1 MKISKWFLLLII
13 IFVLISCSSPQPQ
26 TAEAILTPSVSI
38 STETVPFLDF
48 DHPRLHEIAG
58 NNPLVIDEIIRN
70 RPQDSQGVTYVGIIV
85 ETGDPIFKK
94 KMLLFQINKS
104 KSELLYESDAYY
116 YLTFNII
123 AEDPL
128 WLIDNSNFH
137 YYKSIMGGISQFAS
151 NYLEVPFVAS
161 NGGNCY
167 DCSGLRVIG
176 ILENGLV
183 KDITPDTYFTPK
195 TYIDIN
201 NNLQFKIIAT
211 RYYESD
217 YGACARAASP
227 FAFRLFAWK
236 DSAYVDVSED
246 EKEFYDQ
253 KISELTT
260 NLQTNYNKPLASC
273 TVMPTL
279 ANIFF
284 NYESSGRVD
293 EGWEQINSLGDLS
306 HWDIK
311 STPPEEIKTYHE
323 VFDELE
329 QRKNVDQT
337 TPTS

>member
-1 MKISKWFLLLII
+1 MKTSKQLFLLMILC
-13 IFVLISCSSPQPQ
+13 LLLGCSNQQPQ
-26 TAEAILTPSVSI
+26 ELE
-38 STETVPFLDF
+38 STVIPLPNSTQAVPFLDF
-48 DHPRLHEIAG
+48 DHPRLHEIASG
-58 NNPLVIDEIIRN
+58 KPLVIDEIIRN
-70 RPQDSQGVTYVGIIV
+70 RPQDSQGARYVGVVV
-85 ETGDPIFKK
+85 ETDDPIFKK

-104 KSELLYESDAYY
+104 KSVLLYESEAYY

-137 YYKSIMGGISQFAS
+137 FYKSVMGGISQFAS

-167 DCSGLRVIG
+167 DCSGVRIIG
-176 ILENGLV
+176 ILENGSV
-183 KDITPDTYFTPK
+183 KDITPDTGFTPK

-201 NNLQFKIIAT
+201 NNFQFKIIAT

-236 DSAYVDVSED
+236 DTVYVDVSED

-253 KISELTT
+253 KISELITG
-260 NLQTNYNKPLASC
+260 LQTNYNKPLVSC
-273 TVMPTL
+273 TVMPIL

-284 NYESSGRVD
+284 DYESSGRVD
-293 EGWEQINSLGDLS
+293 YGWEQIKSLGDLS
-306 HWDIK
+306 HWDVK
-311 STPPEEIKTYHE
+311 NTPTEEITIYHE

-329 QRKNVDQT
+329 QRKNADQA
-337 TPTS
+337 TPTP